1 MSTLAV
7 FFLAVGLSD
16 LCSRN
21 TTRRW
26 PALTTGPLTV
36 VVCGALCALW
46 SLGDIVMLALAAIST
61 VLWSLGCD
69 HAERDGTRHRVP
81 LVLFGGTVAALAALS
96 GWSSPVAGF
105 VEDWLSWLGWENL
118 DPTRAVMI
126 AGVIAVQLAT
136 GNQLVRLILGAVGV
150 RGSLGAA
157 HTTAAPQP
165 SDRLKGGRLLGPM
178 ERLFIV
184 GLGLGGQ
191 LGAASIVV
199 AAKSIIRFP
208 ELSAQRKEG
217 DGSSAIDEVTEYFLV
232 GSFAS
237 WLLAMSGLAL
247 ALT

>member
-1 MSTLAV
+1 MSTLAA
-7 FFLAVGLSD
+7 FFVAVALADACRHS
-16 LCSRN
+16 

-26 PALTTGPLTV
+26 PTLAAGPVAIIAWALL
-36 VVCGALCALW
+36 CGLW
-46 SLGDIVMLALAAIST
+46 HAGDIALLAFAATST
-61 VLWSLGCD
+61 VLWSLGCYR
-69 HAERDGTRHRVP
+69 AERDSSRHRAP
-81 LVLFGGTVAALAALS
+81 LALFGGTVAGLAALS
-96 GWSSPVAGF
+96 GWSSPVAGLID
-105 VEDWLSWLGWENL
+105 DWLSWVGLTAL

-126 AGVIAVQLAT
+126 AGVMAVQLAT
-136 GNQLVRLILGAVGV
+136 GNEIVRLILGAVGI
-150 RGSLGAA
+150 RGSMGAA
-157 HTTAAPQP
+157 QATAEPQP

-217 DGSSAIDEVTEYFLV
+217 EGSSAIDEVTEYFLV

-237 WLLAMSGLAL
+237 WLLAMAGLAL
-247 ALT
+247 VLA